1 MTDNEKRNEDVGR
14 PERFISHALVEVRK
28 YKLFPFFIQSGIL
41 LDMSTAGFKA
51 EYTGNNVNVKIGD
64 ILWMR
69 IPVMPLGLRGMKDL
83 DCKVEIKWFDPKTAR
98 IGGVFLELEPMSQ
111 MTIQQIVSKLKDN
124 GNKI

>member
-1 MTDNEKRNEDVGR
+1 
-14 PERFISHALVEVRK
+14 
-28 YKLFPFFIQSGIL
+28 
-41 LDMSTAGFKA
+41 
-51 EYTGNNVNVKIGD
+51 
-64 ILWMR
+64 MR

>member
-51 EYTGNNVNVKIGD
+51 EYTGNNVNVCAFQ
-64 ILWMR
+64 LC
-69 IPVMPLGLRGMKDL
+69 L
-83 DCKVEIKWFDPKTAR
+83 
-98 IGGVFLELEPMSQ
+98 
-111 MTIQQIVSKLKDN
+111 
-124 GNKI
+124 